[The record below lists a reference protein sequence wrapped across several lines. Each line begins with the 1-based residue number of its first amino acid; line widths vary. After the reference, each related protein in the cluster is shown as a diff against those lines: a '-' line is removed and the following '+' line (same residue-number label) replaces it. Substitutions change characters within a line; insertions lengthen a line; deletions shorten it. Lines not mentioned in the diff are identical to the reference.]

1 MNRRLQFTTISVFLL
16 SLAACF
22 DLIEV
27 VPTDTT
33 EPRWT
38 RIAVNAYTRWNQP
51 AEFAISFDPGTTANG
66 LSRILPDDS
75 IVIAGVKYP
84 PDRIYETGY
93 RSYAVTGIDFPE
105 GPVTVL
111 LPLVAGLN
119 ERPVLTLPVIRIEA
133 PDTLIAQHGGSFEVG
148 VFGGRTTSDP
158 NASWWSARVQTVSRQ
173 DVVGLSA
180 AGIPVAVR
188 VPTQVL
194 PSHVT
199 NGFLQV
205 AIASRYVETGL
216 PYVTSV
222 DLHFIGDLPFRVLD
236 Q

>member
-16 SLAACF
+16 SLAACY

-38 RIAVNAYTRWNQP
+38 RIDVNADTRWNGP
-51 AEFAISFDPGTTANG
+51 AEFSILFDPGTTANG
-66 LSRILPDDS
+66 LSKILPDDS
-75 IVIAGVKYP
+75 IVIADVKYA
-84 PDRIYETGY
+84 PDKIYEGGY
-93 RSYAVTGIDFPE
+93 RAYAVTGIDFPE

-119 ERPVLTLPVIRIEA
+119 ERPVLTLPLIRIDA
-133 PDTLIAQHGGSFEVG
+133 PDTLIAHRGGSFEVG
-148 VFGGRTTSDP
+148 LIGGRTTDDP
-158 NASWWSARVQTVSRQ
+158 NASWWFARLQTVSRQ
-173 DVVGLSA
+173 DVVTLSA
-180 AGIPVAVR
+180 PGIPVALR
-188 VPTQVL
+188 IPTQVL

-199 NGFLQV
+199 NGFLQA
-205 AIASRYVETGL
+205 AITSSYVETGL
-216 PYVTSV
+216 PYVTGV
-222 DLHFIGDLPFRVLD
+222 DLRFFGDLPFRVLD